1 MLTSP
6 ATAAAAAAL
15 AMENNRST
23 ASATSGPETGRDTEA
38 DHSGGTGDRLRPSGS
53 EGNGGREREGSSL
66 AAAEFA
72 GWGGAGGAGWGHWSH
87 VDMQLVV
94 GQASKHRV
102 SEDSGT
108 RSGCVLYC
116 FFVKFFLKKKGVGLA
131 WRISFPLFYGIG
143 IGIYFSIYFELFLD
157 RICGLCLKYARACVH
172 TRIGG
177 FYPCLYT
184 LLKFRKISLYKI

>member
-1 MLTSP
+1 MAAENGLELVRKRGSQVLYGVAPQTTESRYCHLQTSQRRRTRSSNQQARSTTSPQPVSPRSITAMLTSP

-23 ASATSGPETGRDTEA
+23 AAAASGSEARRDAEA
-38 DHSGGTGDRLRPSGS
+38 GHRGGAGDRPRSVTSS
-53 EGNGGREREGSSL
+53 EGNGGSEREGSSV

-102 SEDSGT
+102 SEGRKPRAAT
-108 RSGCVLYC
+108 Y
-116 FFVKFFLKKKGVGLA
+116 
-131 WRISFPLFYGIG
+131 
-143 IGIYFSIYFELFLD
+143 EL
-157 RICGLCLKYARACVH
+157 
-172 TRIGG
+172 
-177 FYPCLYT
+177 
-184 LLKFRKISLYKI
+184 

>member
-108 RSGCVLYC
+108 FSKEKGC
-116 FFVKFFLKKKGVGLA
+116 GVGVVCLFSSIL
-131 WRISFPLFYGIG
+131 WYRYRYILFPLF
-143 IGIYFSIYFELFLD
+143 
-157 RICGLCLKYARACVH
+157 
-172 TRIGG
+172 
-177 FYPCLYT
+177 
-184 LLKFRKISLYKI
+184 